1 MLWLSFASRRS
12 AAADEGH
19 RIKSMEAQL
28 FATLTTSMCDAARHR
43 VLMTGTPIQVRHDGG
58 LASVPCRDKALFMRP
73 PPPPQN
79 HMGELF
85 ALLHWLNKDVFTS
98 EAAFLAEF
106 GDLGTAS
113 EAVRARLTSL
123 LRPHIL
129 RRTKEDVLKTL
140 PARHEVLVPVPLSTA
155 QTEMCRMILTRS
167 YELLHVT
174 AGKAAAGPG
183 GRVGKAS
190 LINVLMELRKA
201 ASHPYLITGAE
212 ESLVRRALLDAARAG
227 SADPAAAVAAQA
239 AAPTLALGPDDAY
252 RLFVGVS
259 GKLQF
264 LQRLL
269 PRLAQR
275 GSRVLIFSA
284 FTMVLDILED
294 FLRGLVMPPLLAAAA
309 GAAALADG
317 GDSAPAP
324 SLTLPPGYRPGRT
337 LLYSRIDGSTDHR
350 MRQRVVDAF
359 NRPASRLFALLMT
372 TRAGGQG
379 LNLATADTVIIFDR
393 SGGRGGGGGR
403 EGGQTRASYSTGQG
417 GGRKAARLHAHRL
430 CAPAS
435 RRSDFN
441 PHMDRCVLGARLLLL
456 LLLMYLLPVALHP
469 CPTAA
474 PCRQAQARAH
484 RIGQTRPVVV
494 YRLVSAGTCEE
505 TIVARAAEK
514 LKLEQLAIH
523 DGGKAG
529 GGSKSGGSKAK
540 VGANLSVDGAWRGR
554 GRKDHGRAP
563 ACTHTLAPLRRAAR
577 DGSVRGHGH
586 IRHRV
591 WRGSRSSRRGSRSLE
606 RLDRCRHGPL
616 LGRRGRR
623 RAHCCL
629 VRRRGGG
636 HGSQGSRPRC
646 RRGRA

>member
-1 MLWLSFASRRS
+1 
-12 AAADEGH
+12 
-19 RIKSMEAQL
+19 
-28 FATLTTSMCDAARHR
+28 
-43 VLMTGTPIQVRHDGG
+43 MTGTPIQVRAMTAGTG
-58 LASVPCRDKALFMRP
+58 CRVDTWLSCCAHP
-73 PPPPQN
+73 PPPLPQN

-106 GDLGTAS
+106 GDLGAAS

-155 QTEMCRMILTRS
+155 QAEMCRMILTRS

-174 AGKAAAGPG
+174 AGRAAAGPG

-227 SADPAAAVAAQA
+227 SADPAAAAAAQA

-294 FLRGLVMPPLLAAAA
+294 FLRGLVMPPLMLPAAAA
-309 GAAALADG
+309 GASAPADW
-317 GDSAPAP
+317 GDSATAPPPP
-324 SLTLPPGYRPGRT
+324 SLAPPAYRPGRT

-393 SGGRGGGGGR
+393 SGGQWGGR
-403 EGGQTRASYSTGQG
+403 
-417 GGRKAARLHAHRL
+417 GRKAARKT
-430 CAPAS
+430 P
-435 RRSDFN
+435 
-441 PHMDRCVLGARLLLL
+441 LGACELTVPVPPPRPPAATSTPTWTGACAGGRPAAAAAPPS
-456 LLLMYLLPVALHP
+456 LPFTCTPPVPHRRPSQAGAGPRPPHR
-469 CPTAA
+469 ADA
-474 PCRQAQARAH
+474 PCRRLPPRLGRHVRGDHRPARRGEAQARA
-484 RIGQTRPVVV
+484 
-494 YRLVSAGTCEE
+494 
-505 TIVARAAEK
+505 ARHPR
-514 LKLEQLAIH
+514 QQ
-523 DGGKAG
+523 
-529 GGSKSGGSKAK
+529 
-540 VGANLSVDGAWRGR
+540 
-554 GRKDHGRAP
+554 
-563 ACTHTLAPLRRAAR
+563 
-577 DGSVRGHGH
+577 
-586 IRHRV
+586 
-591 WRGSRSSRRGSRSLE
+591 
-606 RLDRCRHGPL
+606 
-616 LGRRGRR
+616 GRR
-623 RAHCCL
+623 RQQGGQQQGQGGRQPLCRWCVAEAGQG
-629 VRRRGGG
+629 RGGALA
-636 HGSQGSRPRC
+636 RTRT
-646 RRGRA
+646 